1 MAGNL
6 SDARMRET
14 DGLRPHQFMGPC
26 TLALRDVRQPVR
38 GSHSRSRHTIYDG
51 PTHADSRSDHPITRY
66 TYTGWIESWWR
77 GARGVGP

>member
-26 TLALRDVRQPVR
+26 TLALRDVRQPVCVAPTLAPATLYNGR
-38 GSHSRSRHTIYDG
+38 TVLHT
-51 PTHADSRSDHPITRY
+51 RSDHPITRY